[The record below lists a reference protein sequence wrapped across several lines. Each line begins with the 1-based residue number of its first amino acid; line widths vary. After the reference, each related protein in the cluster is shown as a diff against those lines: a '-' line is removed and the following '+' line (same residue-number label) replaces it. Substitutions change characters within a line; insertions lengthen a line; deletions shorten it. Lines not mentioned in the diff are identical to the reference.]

1 MSHKARSLNERF
13 LPAARRRA
21 QNPPALNM
29 FQLGFG
35 DLAPTLPNRG

>member
-13 LPAARRRA
+13 LPAADDEHK
-21 QNPPALNM
+21 PTALNM

-35 DLAPTLPNRG
+35 DLRRPPNRG